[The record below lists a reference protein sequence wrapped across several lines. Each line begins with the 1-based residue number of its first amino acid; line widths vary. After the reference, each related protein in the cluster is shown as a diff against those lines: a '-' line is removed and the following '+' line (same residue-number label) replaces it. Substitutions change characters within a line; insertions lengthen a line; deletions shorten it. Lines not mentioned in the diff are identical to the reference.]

1 MEPTPEESTRLN
13 NELLNVANPPDDPL
27 DVKKPKRNSKDEL
40 IIKILKVVEK
50 YELDFEHSDT
60 SLKRKNKQE
69 LTKILAN
76 VMEDSVKIDM
86 AKSVGVD
93 PRAGGKVIT
102 LGALR
107 MLHNLCATGFEK
119 VFNTVGP
126 KYTGYECEGFAQS
139 LQDPMIQGS
148 IDECLAEIAAENPEI
163 LQYFDSP
170 YSRLALVWSG
180 ALLTCIKRKE
190 RLNRQQ
196 YAQRMGPR
204 KNSRPDASSSCGG
217 GSKTVR
223 QVDSNFP
230 SRVSNVLKV

>member
-1 MEPTPEESTRLN
+1 MKPSVEETTRLN
-13 NELLNVANPPDDPL
+13 NELLNVAKPDSVESE
-27 DVKKPKRNSKDEL
+27 VKKPKRNSKEEL
-40 IIKILKVVEK
+40 LAKILKVVEK
-50 YELDFEHSDT
+50 YDLDFEYSDT
-60 SLKRKNKQE
+60 RLKRMNKQE
-69 LTKILAN
+69 LTKLLAS

-126 KYTGYECEGFAQS
+126 KYTGYECEGFAES

-204 KNSRPDASSSCGG
+204 KNPRPDASSFSGS